1 MKVSDV
7 FSDLVYGELSSHGLA
22 VDGVVEGADE
32 KRLLTFL
39 NAGLLA
45 LYSRYPLLFKELRIR
60 QLSYVTSYKL
70 KVEHAV
76 TNTSDA
82 TKYIIDS
89 RISPFTGD
97 VIRVEFVAVG
107 QSYKGASDEIEKI
120 LEELY
125 TSGFFDELN
134 QQLPMPLFNIRI
146 EDSLMTS
153 QAEATE
159 TAYVHTQT
167 LSFSYG
173 E

>member
-1 MKVSDV
+1 MFTADYTIRKY
-7 FSDLVYGELSSHGLA
+7 LINKLA
-22 VDGVVEGADE
+22 VIVN
-32 KRLLTFL
+32 LQ
-39 NAGLLA
+39 
-45 LYSRYPLLFKELRIR
+45 YPSKATVDDTTMVYIGDSSVQRTQIAKANQIVNNQIVPSTIR
-60 QLSYVTSYKL
+60 NLC
-70 KVEHAV
+70 E
-76 TNTSDA
+76 
-82 TKYIIDS
+82 
-89 RISPFTGD
+89 F
-97 VIRVEFVAVG
+97 RVEFVAVG
-107 QSYKGASDEIEKI
+107 QSFKSASDEIEKI
-120 LEELY
+120 LEALY